1 MRHSL
6 LGLVSIAMLTA
17 PSLNSSA
24 FAQTLEN
31 TSQEQISQS
40 TTTTNSVDGVDIQ
53 LENHSQ
59 NIFPLTPEQPTPTTA
74 QISQAPDSP
83 NLQTLS
89 TTPLNSKDKVITP
102 IPGTVATSITSL
114 NSPDS
119 QTNTQN
125 IQPTTTKV
133 AQTGILP
140 GRATR
145 GGRSYIGVGANIGLG
160 GDDSALGDG
169 NFAVISKI
177 GLTKN
182 ISIRPSAVI
191 ADNAVILLPLTYDFS
206 IKNAAD
212 PFTEVLPFA
221 PYIGAGAA
229 LKTGNDSEVGLLL
242 SGGVDFPLGSRFTA
256 NASVNAGF
264 FDDVNIGLLLGIGFN
279 FPGF

>member
-1 MRHSL
+1 MRHGL

-17 PSLNSSA
+17 PGLNSSA
-24 FAQTLEN
+24 FAQTLES
-31 TSQEQISQS
+31 TSQEQVSQS

-59 NIFPLTPEQPTPTTA
+59 NIFPLTSEQPAPTTA
-74 QISQAPDSP
+74 QISPTSDSP

-102 IPGTVATSITSL
+102 IPGTVATSTTPL

-206 IKNAAD
+206 IKDAAD

-229 LKTGNDSEVGLLL
+229 IKTGNDSEVGLLL